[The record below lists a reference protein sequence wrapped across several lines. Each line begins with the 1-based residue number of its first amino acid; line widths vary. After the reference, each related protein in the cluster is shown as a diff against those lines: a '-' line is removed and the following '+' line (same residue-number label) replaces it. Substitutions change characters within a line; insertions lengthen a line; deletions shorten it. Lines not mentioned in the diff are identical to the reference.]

1 VGLNRRG
8 SRPKN
13 SEKGDPV
20 KTFRLFPDYSFPSL
34 WLRSRRERT
43 TSQTVP
49 SASSNLRVKIKH
61 SKSLPLQMTP
71 RKKILMVAYACHPEG
86 GGEHWLGW
94 GWAMAAKRHH
104 DVWLLTP
111 ANNVEPIT
119 RHAAEAG
126 IDVSFVTLPEWQ
138 RSFCGLLGGAG
149 SWLRKY
155 LWQFQALRKAREL
168 QRKVSFDLVHQTTFH
183 TFRIPFACSRLGIP
197 SVWGPIAGGESVP
210 RGFDR
215 FLGGDAGKEKS
226 RARANRLCLSIP
238 GVRSSLGRCAA
249 ILVSNRTT
257 IDFLPAAD
265 RPRCILMPANAVSP
279 RDAAAPPREPS
290 SRDGKRLEL
299 IYVGNCVSRRA
310 LPIVFEALRE
320 FTSDQVRFRVVGNGE
335 ALDLWK
341 QEAMRIGVEDRVE
354 FTGGVDADMVRRY
367 YDEADALGF
376 PSLRDSGG
384 SALLEA
390 MTRGLPV
397 ICLDWGGPAEMVD
410 EHSGIRLPV
419 NDPDETVA
427 LLVAALRRLKAEPEW
442 GRQLAVTARERALT
456 LYTWEG
462 KGAALDDIYNRIFQP

>member
-1 VGLNRRG
+1 
-8 SRPKN
+8 
-13 SEKGDPV
+13 
-20 KTFRLFPDYSFPSL
+20 
-34 WLRSRRERT
+34 
-43 TSQTVP
+43 
-49 SASSNLRVKIKH
+49 
-61 SKSLPLQMTP
+61 MTP

-111 ANNVEPIT
+111 ANNVEPIS

-126 IDVSFVTLPEWQ
+126 IQVSFISLPGWQ
-138 RSFCGLLGGAG
+138 KKLCGLLGGAG

-168 QRKVSFDLVHQTTFH
+168 HRTVSFDLVHQTTFH

-210 RGFDR
+210 KGFDR
-215 FLGGDAGKEKS
+215 FLGSDAGKERS
-226 RARANRLCLSIP
+226 RAWANRLCLWIP

-249 ILVSNRTT
+249 LLVSNRTT
-257 IDFLPAAD
+257 INFLPATD

-279 RDAAAPPREPS
+279 RDAATPPRE
-290 SRDGKRLEL
+290 RTTQGGRLEL

-320 FTSDQVRFRVVGNGE
+320 FRPDEVRMRVVGNGE
-335 ALDLWK
+335 ALEAWK
-341 QEAMRIGVEDRVE
+341 QEATRLGVQNRVE
-354 FTGGVDADMVRRY
+354 FTGGVDADTVRRY
-367 YDEADALGF
+367 YDEADALAF

-427 LLVAALRRLKAEPEW
+427 RLVAALRRLKAEPEW
-442 GRQLAVTARERALT
+442 GRQLAAAARERALT

-462 KGAALDDIYNRIFQP
+462 KGAALDTIYNRILQP

>member
-1 VGLNRRG
+1 M
-8 SRPKN
+8 P
-13 SEKGDPV
+13 
-20 KTFRLFPDYSFPSL
+20 
-34 WLRSRRERT
+34 
-43 TSQTVP
+43 
-49 SASSNLRVKIKH
+49 
-61 SKSLPLQMTP
+61 P

-94 GWAMAAKRHH
+94 GWAMAAKRRH

-111 ANNVEPIT
+111 ANNVEPIS
-119 RHAAEAG
+119 RCASEAG
-126 IDVSFVTLPEWQ
+126 IHVSFVTLPGWQ
-138 RSFCGLLGGAG
+138 KTFCSLLGGTG

-155 LWQFQALRKAREL
+155 FWQFQALRKAREL
-168 QRKVSFDLVHQTTFH
+168 QRSVSFDLVHQTTFH
-183 TFRIPFACSRLGIP
+183 TFRIPFACSRLGVP

-210 RGFDR
+210 KGFDR
-215 FLGGDAGKEKS
+215 FLGTDAGKENS
-226 RARANRLCLSIP
+226 RARANRLCLWIP
-238 GVRSSLGRCAA
+238 GVRGSLGRCAA

-257 IDFLPAAD
+257 INFLPASD

-279 RDAAAPPREPS
+279 RDATTPPHARAEQ
-290 SRDGKRLEL
+290 GARLEL
-299 IYVGNCVSRRA
+299 IYVGNCVSRRG

-320 FTSDQVRFRVVGNGE
+320 LRSEEVRLRVVGNGE
-335 ALDLWK
+335 ALEAWK
-341 QEAMRIGVEDRVE
+341 KEAARLGVHDRVE
-354 FTGGVDADMVRRY
+354 FTGGVDADTVRRY
-367 YDEADALGF
+367 YDEADALTF

-442 GRQLAVTARERALT
+442 GAQLADAARERALR

-462 KGAALDDIYNRIFQP
+462 KGAALDTIYNRILQP